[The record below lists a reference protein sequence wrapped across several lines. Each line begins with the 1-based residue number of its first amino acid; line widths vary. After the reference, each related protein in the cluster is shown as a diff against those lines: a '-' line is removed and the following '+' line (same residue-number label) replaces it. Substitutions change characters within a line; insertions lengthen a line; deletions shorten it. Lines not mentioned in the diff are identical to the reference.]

1 MAKSELEIV
10 IKGKDQTGGL
20 FGKLG
25 GSLKTLG
32 GIAAGI
38 AAAGVVA
45 FGAGLAF
52 SVGQAREAIAGQK
65 ELASTIKAT
74 GGIAGVSAI
83 EANRWAEALSKVTN
97 FTDDAVLK
105 GENMLLTFTNIGEKV
120 FPRAAETVL
129 DLATKFGSV
138 DQASVMLGKALNDPI
153 RGLTSLT
160 RVGVTFTEAQEKMIT
175 AMAEAGDIAGAQGAI
190 LDAIG
195 SQGFAGL
202 AKSMADPLIQLQNAL
217 SEIGETIG
225 IAVMPLITQLAQQA
239 LPMIQ
244 QAMVTIQPFLDGF
257 SAFFSTLAAGKG
269 ILTSIAAGLL
279 MVGMSGETVQK
290 VLDFIG
296 PLIAT
301 LQSGWPGIKAALMQW
316 AIQFWDWLTGSGGVT
331 SQIGPKLTELI
342 TSLNTA
348 FLANWP
354 AVMAALKE
362 WSNRFWDWLTGP
374 GGAME
379 RTGTAL
385 SSFVGTIQAWIN
397 ANQETLQ
404 GLGVNLGIALVDGL
418 TLAVK
423 NQEKI
428 NSFVAQLVMA
438 LGAAVMAAQALIID
452 IGAAIG
458 AGLVRGIIQKLTGA
472 EISAQV
478 GAAIQGAVGGLAGG
492 LNPVGQIPAIS
503 SGFGL
508 QSGAGTDIA
517 KLSQVQGG
525 GGASLNAA
533 NLTQAIMAA
542 FQSAPIQ
549 ITNQTVVD
557 GKVVAETVSH
567 HLGSQ
572 ARSLSRQGGFNPN

>member
-20 FGKLG
+20 FDKLG
-25 GSLKTLG
+25 GSLNKLA
-32 GIAAGI
+32 GIAAGVAVGGII
-38 AAAGVVA
+38 AL
-45 FGAGLAF
+45 GAGLAF
-52 SVGQAREAIAGQK
+52 AVGEARESIAVNK
-65 ELASTIKAT
+65 ELEAVIAST
-74 GGIAGVSAI
+74 GGVAGITAQAARDLAASLQA
-83 EANRWAEALSKVTN
+83 VTN
-97 FTDDAVLK
+97 FTDEAITK
-105 GENMLLTFTNIGEKV
+105 GESMLLTFTNIGQDV
-120 FPRAAETVL
+120 FP
-129 DLATKFGSV
+129 DATEAMLNMAQKFGSV
-138 DQASVMLGKALNDPI
+138 DEAAVQLGKALNDPI
-153 RGLTSLT
+153 SGVTALR
-160 RVGVTFTEAQEKMIT
+160 RVGVMLTDQQEDQIKRFME
-175 AMAEAGDIAGAQGAI
+175 MGDIAGAQRVI
-190 LDAIG
+190 LAELG
-195 SQGFAGL
+195 TEFGGL
-202 AKSMADPLIQLQNAL
+202 ARAAADPIVQLQNAL
-217 SEIGETIG
+217 ADVGETIG
-225 IAVMPLITQLAQQA
+225 MAVMPLITQLAQQA
-239 LPMIQ
+239 LPMVQ
-244 QAMVTIQPFLDGF
+244 QAMVSIQPFLNGF

-269 ILTSIAAGLL
+269 ILTSLAAGLL

-296 PLIAT
+296 PLIST
-301 LQSGWPGIKAALMQW
+301 LQAGWPGIRAALMQW
-316 AIQFWDWLTGSGGVT
+316 AVQFWDWLTGSGGVT

-348 FLANWP
+348 FLINWP
-354 AVMAALKE
+354 AVMTALKE

-404 GLGVNLGIALVDGL
+404 TLGQNLGLALVDGL

-472 EISAQV
+472 EISAQM

-492 LNPVGQIPAIS
+492 LNPVGQIPALA
-503 SGFGL
+503 GNL

-517 KLSQVQGG
+517 NLSQVQGG
-525 GGASLNAA
+525 GGGASFNAA

-572 ARSLSRQGGFNPN
+572 ARSLSRQGGFNPR